1 MDIDE
6 AFAQFLEH
14 RELHRGVVDEGT
26 ALAGCQ
32 QFATD
37 DAVFGV
43 VLNVVVAE
51 EGVQIVARQ
60 VEMGLDDALV
70 GSLFDGL

>member
-32 QFATD
+32 QFATY
-37 DAVFGV
+37 DAVSGV
-43 VLNVVVAE
+43 VLDVVVTE
-51 EGVQIVARQ
+51 EGIHIIACQ

>member
-6 AFAQFLEH
+6 AFAQLLEH
-14 RELHRGVVDEGT
+14 RELHGGVVDEGT
-26 ALAGCQ
+26 ALTGCQ